1 MSHRTNQRPGPCATC
16 KSAVAADAGTLLG
29 PPWKVVCQA
38 CLPFPSLAATPIRI
52 TLTGERIHVE
62 PVGRLGN
69 ERWSSYKAVID
80 RHGVRSRKVGTIWQ
94 NYGDVGVAGD
104 LIKALSDAGFSLEVG
119 EDVRAAVAAAGAVAT
134 VDVEAASER
143 LVAVDAELAR
153 RGKALYPFQ
162 REGVAWLAGRAAAL
176 LGDDM
181 GCIDGEALVTI
192 QRAGASRKMTLARLH
207 HKFNG
212 GWSHGKCWDL
222 GIPSFVKSLCGDEL
236 RLHRIERVLDKGVK
250 PVVKLVLAS
259 GKALRMTND
268 HEVARQGGAW
278 SRADLLQAGDVVLT
292 NGRMVGAA
300 NPNWKG
306 GKALDK
312 DGYVRVSGHREHP
325 RANQH
330 GQVLEH
336 HLVMESHLG
345 RLLAEGEEVHHKNTV
360 KNDNRLDNL
369 ELMTKEQHMRLH
381 GGERGYL
388 HMDGGTA
395 GTGGAIRF
403 VPVEDRVVSVAPD
416 GEAHVYDIVCA
427 DPHRNFVANGIVV
440 HNCGKTIQT
449 LAAAP
454 AGAPILVISPAIAKG
469 VWAREAAAWRPD
481 LRVTM
486 VSGRGKFRWPT
497 TNEMLII
504 NFDILPATD
513 VKVPRDQQPGDECAS
528 CERLATDHSSL
539 DASWG
544 RCKTFVREK
553 DDTFKLEPAEF
564 LKGCPAG
571 LVVIID
577 EAHSCKNPKAQ
588 RTVRVTALAQAAR
601 DSGGRSWLLTATP
614 LLNSPP
620 ELWTVLKVGGL
631 HKDAFAN
638 NWGGFARGM
647 GGVLDTITVHGGKQ
661 QKVWKWGGTPT
672 PMIAGALK
680 RVMLRRMKADVLGQ
694 LPPKTYKQVD
704 VELAGRELQHQMDMA
719 WEAIEDEL
727 DEVIDGK
734 APTSIP
740 FSEISALRARIA
752 TAKIPALLELVEEYE
767 DAEEPVVVF
776 SAHRAPVEELGKR
789 EGWAMILGGTL
800 PAERT
805 RIENDFQAGKLKGIA
820 CTIKAG
826 GVAITLTRAAQE
838 IFVDKEWTPA
848 LNAQAED
855 RCYRIGQER
864 PVMVTELVAAHPLDQ
879 QVAKLLG
886 EKQALIG
893 ASVEKAR
900 MGAGE
905 VKANAAQVAAS
916 ALASLDG
923 QADKIRAA
931 QLAAAER
938 DATLAA
944 LLVRLAADDAAA
956 LAREAAEALP
966 LTREQRFERTVER
979 AARKQREL
987 DGAASPRAA
996 RTAVEEWAAAG
1007 IQSLAAMDADFAMED
1022 NGEGFSKDCVGIGH
1036 ALARALGADYGLT
1049 DRAWDVCVAV
1059 CIRFRGQIGAPPVAQ
1074 EEQAA

>member
-80 RHGVRSRKVGTIWQ
+80 RHGVRSRKVGTVWQ

-104 LIKALSDAGFSLEVG
+104 LIKALSDAGFALEVG
-119 EDVRAAVAAAGAVAT
+119 EDVRSAVAAAGAVAT

-153 RGKALYPFQ
+153 RGKALYSYQ
-162 REGVAWLAGRAAAL
+162 RDGVGWLAARTAAL

-181 GCIDGEALVTI
+181 GL
-192 QRAGASRKMTLARLH
+192 
-207 HKFNG
+207 
-212 GWSHGKCWDL
+212 
-222 GIPSFVKSLCGDEL
+222 
-236 RLHRIERVLDKGVK
+236 
-250 PVVKLVLAS
+250 
-259 GKALRMTND
+259 
-268 HEVARQGGAW
+268 
-278 SRADLLQAGDVVLT
+278 
-292 NGRMVGAA
+292 
-300 NPNWKG
+300 
-306 GKALDK
+306 
-312 DGYVRVSGHREHP
+312 
-325 RANQH
+325 
-330 GQVLEH
+330 
-336 HLVMESHLG
+336 
-345 RLLAEGEEVHHKNTV
+345 
-360 KNDNRLDNL
+360 
-369 ELMTKEQHMRLH
+369 
-381 GGERGYL
+381 
-388 HMDGGTA
+388 
-395 GTGGAIRF
+395 
-403 VPVEDRVVSVAPD
+403 
-416 GEAHVYDIVCA
+416 
-427 DPHRNFVANGIVV
+427 
-440 HNCGKTIQT
+440 GKTIQT

-513 VKVPRDQQPGDECAS
+513 VKVPRDQQPGDKCAS

-704 VELAGRELQHQMDMA
+704 VELADRELQHQMDMA
-719 WEAIEDEL
+719 WAAIEDEL

-789 EGWAMILGGTL
+789 DGWAMILGGTL

-987 DGAASPRAA
+987 DGAAAPRAA
-996 RTAVEEWAAAG
+996 RTAIEEWAAAG
-1007 IQSLAAMDADFAMED
+1007 IQILAAMDADFAMED

>member
-1 MSHRTNQRPGPCATC
+1 MSHRTNQRPAPCATC
-16 KSAVAADAGTLLG
+16 KTAIAADAGTLLG

-52 TLTGERIHVE
+52 TRTGDRIHVE
-62 PVGRLGN
+62 AVGRLGN
-69 ERWSSYKAVID
+69 ERWGAYKAIID
-80 RHGVRSRKVGTIWQ
+80 RHGVRARKVGTIWQ
-94 NYGDVGVAGD
+94 NYADVSVAGD
-104 LIKALSDAGFSLEVG
+104 LIKALSDAGFALEVAD
-119 EDVRAAVAAAGAVAT
+119 DVRTAVVAAGEVAT
-134 VDVEAASER
+134 VDVEAANER

-162 REGVAWLAGRAAAL
+162 REGVAWLAARGSAL

-181 GCIDGEALVTI
+181 GCIDGMAVVTI
-192 QRAGASRKMTLARLH
+192 QRAGASRKMTLAKLH

-212 GWSHGKCWDL
+212 GWSRGRCWDT
-222 GIPSFVKSLCGDEL
+222 GIPAFVKSLCGAEL
-236 RLHRIERVLDKGVK
+236 RLHRIERVLDQGVK
-250 PVVKLVLAS
+250 PVVKLMLAS
-259 GKALRMTND
+259 GKSLRMTPD
-268 HEVARQGGAW
+268 HEVARPDGAW
-278 SRADLLQAGDVVLT
+278 MRCDALRAGDVVLT

-312 DGYVRVSGHREHP
+312 DGYVRVSCHRDHP
-325 RANQH
+325 RANRH

-336 HLVMESHLG
+336 HLVMEAHLG
-345 RLLAEGEEVHHKNTV
+345 RLLADGEEVHHKNTI

-369 ELMTKEQHMRLH
+369 ELLTKAEHMRLH

-403 VPVEDRVVSVAPD
+403 VPVEDRVVSVVTD
-416 GEAHVYDIVCA
+416 GEGHVYDIVCA

-454 AGAPILVISPAIAKG
+454 AGAPILVIGPAVAKG

-481 LRVTM
+481 LRASTI
-486 VSGRGKFRWPT
+486 SGRGKFRWPT
-497 TNEMLII
+497 VNEMLVI
-504 NFDILPATD
+504 NYDILPAVT
-513 VKVPRDQQPGDECAS
+513 VKTPRSPEAADECDRCGGRYA
-528 CERLATDHSSL
+528 DHSKGGI
-539 DASWG
+539 AG
-544 RCKTFVREK
+544 RCLVFAPKKE
-553 DDTFKLEPAEF
+553 DTFTETPAAF
-564 LKGCPAG
+564 LADCPAG
-571 LVVIID
+571 LVVIVD
-577 EAHSCKNPKAQ
+577 EAHSCKNPKAL
-588 RTVRVTALAQAAR
+588 RTLRVSAFTKAAR
-601 DSGGRSWLLTATP
+601 ESGGRNYLLTATP

-620 ELWTVLKVGGL
+620 ELWTVLKVAGL
-631 HKDAFAN
+631 EKDAFGG

-647 GGVLDTITVHGGKQ
+647 GGVLDTITVQGGRQ

-680 RVMLRRMKADVLGQ
+680 RVMLRRMKTDVLGQ
-694 LPPKTYKQVD
+694 LPPKTRRQVD
-704 VELAGRELQHQMDMA
+704 VELADKGLQRDMDEAWIEL
-719 WEAIEDEL
+719 EDEL
-727 DEVIDGK
+727 DDVMEGK
-734 APTSIP
+734 KSPSIP
-740 FSEISALRARIA
+740 FDQISALRARIA
-752 TAKIPALLELVEEYE
+752 KAKIPALLELVESYE
-767 DAEEPVVVF
+767 DAEEPLVVF
-776 SAHRAPVEELGKR
+776 SAHRAPVEELAGR
-789 EGWAMILGGTL
+789 PGWAVILGGTS
-800 PAERT
+800 PDERT
-805 RIENDFQAGKLKGIA
+805 RIENAFQAGKLKGVA

-826 GVAITLTRAAQE
+826 GVAITLTRAAHE

-855 RCYRIGQER
+855 RCYRIGQDR
-864 PVMVTELVAAHPLDQ
+864 PVLVTELVAAHPLDQ

-905 VKANAAQVAAS
+905 VKANAAQVAGA
-916 ALASLDG
+916 ALAALDG

-956 LAREAAEALP
+956 LAREAAEAVP

-987 DGAASPRAA
+987 DGASESRGP
-996 RTAVEEWAAAG
+996 RTAVEAWAAGG
-1007 IQSLAAMDADFAMED
+1007 IVYLATQDADFAQEE
-1022 NGEGFSKDCVGIGH
+1022 NGVGFSKDCVGIGH
-1036 ALARALGADYGLT
+1036 ALARIVCSKGGLT
-1049 DRAWDVCVAV
+1049 DRAWEVCVAV
-1059 CIRFRGQIGAPPVAQ
+1059 CIRFKGQIGAPPAVR